1 MARFAGDKNDL
12 VLVMIVNDDLGEE
25 IVKRN
30 LTELGEWEKRYSV

>member
-1 MARFAGDKNDL
+1 MATFAGDKNDL

-30 LTELGEWEKRYSV
+30 LTELSE

>member
-1 MARFAGDKNDL
+1 MATFAGDKNDL

-30 LTELGEWEKRYSV
+30 LTELGE

>member
-1 MARFAGDKNDL
+1 MAIFAGDKNDL

-30 LTELGEWEKRYSV
+30 LTELGE

>member
-1 MARFAGDKNDL
+1 MATFAGDKNDL

-30 LTELGEWEKRYSV
+30 LTELSEWEKRYSV